1 MKASLLTMLPVL
13 CGGDSLCPFKGAAE
27 HALTGKARGEADVLY
42 GQGGVFE
49 QIPCSVHAGVENVFM
64 GSEAGL
70 PFKDADKMI
79 IAEPGQ

>member
-13 CGGDSLCPFKGAAE
+13 CGGDSLCPFKGVAE
-27 HALTGKARGEADVLY
+27 HALTGKSRGEADILH
-42 GQGGVFE
+42 GQGGIFQ
-49 QIPCSVHAGVENVFM
+49 QIPGGIHPGIEDIFM
-64 GSEAGL
+64 GRETGL